1 MGFDSFI
8 KSDTMPGMTP
18 GLQQLVR
25 EVVEVTGAQGPDLLE
40 HDAPV
45 LAGDAL
51 AEGEEEGFYVVG
63 LIGGKDVGK
72 SALVNA
78 LVGKTITAVTST
90 GAGTESVI
98 AYAHVSQEDAL
109 RALLDR
115 EVPGQYRIVAHDVPN
130 LRRQV
135 LLDLPDIDS
144 HYGSHLQVTR
154 TMLRHML
161 YPVWVGS
168 VEKYADQQPQQILAR
183 VAEGNTPGNFVFCLN
198 KVDQLKGSGFGV
210 QGSGGEGAGVQGSG
224 FRKEGAEKTTVV
236 GAGKKVVAT
245 PWGADVEEDDS
256 SSSSS
261 LNPEPGTLNPL
272 AELREDYAR
281 RVARTLRLAEPPR
294 VYMISARFPD
304 RYEMPALRDLLS
316 RQRTPQAVRESKQLA
331 LARQDRT
338 LVTWLD
344 KQDLAKRALRLAQ
357 LQQDAEDMVADR
369 VGGPVLDRI
378 VPRLL
383 DDPAT
388 RLVMADDILQER
400 VARWPVVNLVHT
412 LLQPL
417 FVLLRS
423 AVSRAA
429 MPMQSADG
437 MVDAV
442 VKDSGE
448 SIARLVQS
456 AFAQLRQTQP
466 AVAALYPHNKLWEDM
481 PADIAAGNLQRALAG
496 AIEKQ
501 RTAARDRL
509 AGGSGFLLAPFR
521 WLLTIGALLWFP
533 FVQPVLSAF
542 LASHD
547 SHTLRNITGLV
558 IGVLGV
564 DYFLKSAG
572 FLVIYY
578 AAIWLALRWNTQR
591 KVGRLLSKWHATDF
605 PDPAV
610 NLATQTVQ
618 WLEELTAPIRLA
630 RERMQSLADR
640 ADAFNRQEFSE
651 PGRVGPAP
659 KSPDKLERGLNCR
672 VTPPRLL

>member
-1 MGFDSFI
+1 
-8 KSDTMPGMTP
+8 MTP

-25 EVVEVTGAQGPDLLE
+25 EVAEVTGAQGPDLLE
-40 HDAPV
+40 NDAPV

-51 AEGEEEGFYVVG
+51 AEGEDGGFYVVG

-98 AYAHVSQEDAL
+98 AYAHVSQEGAL
-109 RALLDR
+109 RALLER

-198 KVDQLKGSGFGV
+198 KVDQLKGSEVGGEVVGV
-210 QGSGGEGAGVQGSG
+210 QGSGQGVVRVQGSG
-224 FRKEGAEKTTVV
+224 FRKEGAESTTAAS
-236 GAGKKVVAT
+236 AGQKRVAT
-245 PWGADVEEDDS
+245 PWGADLDDDEIP
-256 SSSSS
+256 SS
-261 LNPEPGTLNPL
+261 LNPEPRTLNPL
-272 AELREDYAR
+272 SELREDYAR
-281 RVARTLRLAEPPR
+281 RVARTLKLPQPPR
-294 VYMISARFPD
+294 VYMISARHPD
-304 RYEMPALRDLLS
+304 RYEMPALRELLT

-338 LVTWLD
+338 LVAWLD
-344 KQDLAKRALRLAQ
+344 KQDLADRAKRLTQ

-369 VGGPVLDRI
+369 VGGPVLDRV

-388 RLVMADDILQER
+388 RLAMADDILQER

-412 LLQPL
+412 LLQPV

-423 AVSRAA
+423 AVSRGA
-429 MPMQSADG
+429 MPLQSADG

-442 VKDSGE
+442 VKESGE
-448 SIARLVQS
+448 SIAGLVQS

-481 PADIAAGNLQRALAG
+481 PSDMAAGNLQRALAG
-496 AIEKQ
+496 AIGKQ
-501 RTAARDRL
+501 RAAARERL
-509 AGGSGFLLAPFR
+509 SGGAGLLLTPVR

-533 FVQPVLSAF
+533 FVQPVLSTF
-542 LASHD
+542 LRDADWHP
-547 SHTLRNITGLV
+547 HWEKLV
-558 IGVLGV
+558 ALIVGVLGV

-591 KVGRLLSKWHATDF
+591 KVGRLLSKWRATDF

-610 NLATQTVQ
+610 NLATQTLQ
-618 WLEELTAPIRLA
+618 WLNDLTAPIRLA
-630 RERMQSLADR
+630 RERMQSVADR
-640 ADAFNRQEFSE
+640 AEAFRKQAD
-651 PGRVGPAP
+651 VAA
-659 KSPDKLERGLNCR
+659 
-672 VTPPRLL
+672 

>member
-1 MGFDSFI
+1 
-8 KSDTMPGMTP
+8 MTP

-25 EVVEVTGAQGPDLLE
+25 EAAEATGAAGPDLLDD
-40 HDAPV
+40 DAPV

-51 AEGEEEGFYVVG
+51 AEGEEGGFYLVG

-78 LVGKTITAVTST
+78 LVGKAITPVTST

-98 AYAHVSQEDAL
+98 AYAHASQHDAL
-109 RALLDR
+109 EELLER
-115 EVPGQYRIVAHDVPN
+115 EVPGQYRIVAHELPA

-144 HYGSHLQVTR
+144 HYGAHLQVTR
-154 TMLRHML
+154 KMLRHML

-168 VEKYADQQPQQILAR
+168 VEKYADQQPQQMLAR

-198 KVDQLKGSGFGV
+198 KVDQL
-210 QGSGGEGAGVQGSG
+210 QGSGGGVQGSG
-224 FRKEGAEKTTVV
+224 FRKERAEASAV
-236 GAGKKVVAT
+236 AGTGKQRVAT
-245 PWGADVEEDDS
+245 PWGADFDDDDVPPS
-256 SSSSS
+256 SPP
-261 LNPEPGTLNPL
+261 PEPRPLNPL
-272 AELREDYAR
+272 AELRDDYAV
-281 RVARTLRLAEPPR
+281 RVARTLKLAQPPR
-294 VYMISARFPD
+294 VYMIAAKYPD
-304 RYEMPALRDLLS
+304 RFDMAELAGLLS
-316 RQRTPQAVRESKQLA
+316 QQRSAQAVRESKQLA

-338 LVTWLD
+338 LLVWLD
-344 KQDLAKRALRLAQ
+344 KQELPLRASRLAQ
-357 LQQDAEDMVADR
+357 LQQDAEELVADR
-369 VGGPVLDRI
+369 VGGPVLERI

-388 RLVMADDILQER
+388 RLAMADDILQER

-412 LLQPL
+412 LLQPV

-423 AVSRAA
+423 AVSRGA

-442 VKDSGE
+442 VKESGDSIG
-448 SIARLVQS
+448 RLVQS
-456 AFAQLRQTQP
+456 AFAQLRQAQP
-466 AVAALYPHNKLWEDM
+466 AVALLYPHNKLWEDM
-481 PADIAAGNLQRALAG
+481 PADLAAANLQRALAG
-496 AIEKQ
+496 AIGRQ
-501 RTAARDRL
+501 REVARERL
-509 AGGSGFLLAPFR
+509 GGGAGVLLAPAR

-533 FVQPVLSAF
+533 FVQPVLAAF
-542 LASHD
+542 LGSHE
-547 SHTLRNITGLV
+547 SRTLRNVVALV

-591 KVGRLLSKWHATDF
+591 KVGRLLARWRATDF

-618 WLEELTAPIRLA
+618 WLSDLTAPIQLA
-630 RERMQSLADR
+630 RERMRSLADR
-640 ADAFNRQEFSE
+640 ADAFRKQAA
-651 PGRVGPAP
+651 VAA
-659 KSPDKLERGLNCR
+659 
-672 VTPPRLL
+672 